1 MTASKG
7 NTNLRL
13 RENKDLPQDSVDFAG
28 RIIRKLHDKNRCMK
42 NFSAL

>member
-1 MTASKG
+1 MTASKR

-28 RIIRKLHDKNRCMK
+28 RMK